1 MVDFSTLTPENIN
14 MFAIKHYDNPLCVD
28 EKEFLDDMKRFK
40 YLKRLFRKYET
51 SKDLKMRLVI
61 NHIIIL
67 ANVFGVDAAT
77 TLLFF
82 KIEETLSTKLDFE
95 LRKSIAV
102 SPVDASILLI
112 PVATDDSERIFISPI
127 SLVELT

>member
-82 KIEETLSTKLDFE
+82 KIEKNHWPILKTFLVFLGYMPENDLIDIPIIHTVMGKLGQ
-95 LRKSIAV
+95 I
-102 SPVDASILLI
+102 
-112 PVATDDSERIFISPI
+112 
-127 SLVELT
+127 

>member
-1 MVDFSTLTPENIN
+1 
-14 MFAIKHYDNPLCVD
+14 
-28 EKEFLDDMKRFK
+28 MKRLK

-51 SKDLKMRLVI
+51 SKGKELKERLVI

-82 KIEETLSTKLDFE
+82 KIERNHWPLLKTFLIYLGYMPENDLVDVPIIHTVMGKLGQI
-95 LRKSIAV
+95 K
-102 SPVDASILLI
+102 
-112 PVATDDSERIFISPI
+112 
-127 SLVELT
+127 

>member
-82 KIEETLSTKLDFE
+82 KIEKNHWPILKTFLVFLGYMPENDLIDTPIIHTVMGKLGQ
-95 LRKSIAV
+95 IQ
-102 SPVDASILLI
+102 
-112 PVATDDSERIFISPI
+112 
-127 SLVELT
+127 

>member
-82 KIEETLSTKLDFE
+82 KIEKNHWPILKTFLVFLGYMPENDLIDIPIIHTVMGKLGQ
-95 LRKSIAV
+95 IQ
-102 SPVDASILLI
+102 
-112 PVATDDSERIFISPI
+112 
-127 SLVELT
+127 

>member
-14 MFAIKHYDNPLCVD
+14 MFAMKHYDNPTCVD

-40 YLKRLFRKYET
+40 YLKRLFRKYQT
-51 SKDLKMRLVI
+51 SNGKELKERLVI

-82 KIEETLSTKLDFE
+82 KIEKSHWPILKAFLIFLQYMPENDLMDVQINHEVMGKLGQ
-95 LRKSIAV
+95 I
-102 SPVDASILLI
+102 
-112 PVATDDSERIFISPI
+112 
-127 SLVELT
+127 

>member
-1 MVDFSTLTPENIN
+1 MVDFSTLTPDNIN
-14 MFAIKHYDNPLCVD
+14 MFAMKHYDNPTCVD

-82 KIEETLSTKLDFE
+82 KIEKNHWPLLKTFLVFLEYMPENDLVDTPIIHTVMGKLGQ
-95 LRKSIAV
+95 I
-102 SPVDASILLI
+102 
-112 PVATDDSERIFISPI
+112 
-127 SLVELT
+127 